1 MYHHLH
7 CNTPRFFSNSD
18 VFVHWNPGQK
28 KTAQISHHPAGTPIL
43 MISQWGRSYLN
54 PLARTR
60 NLMKPPVQGPGTN
73 PAVRWGYF
81 LPFEDAFCV
90 ETTTFRSQA
99 LSQSFTKYCPVHQN
113 FIKYWTCSA
122 CHWGRHSN
130 FIKYCRRHERIQF
143 FSLLFSF
150 PSILHSSILYSFLF
164 YFLLFDSF
172 LFYALL
178 FPSILDSAMLFSS
191 ILSPLL
197 FFPSYSLLFYAW
209 LFYSLLFSSSLSNY
223 FMCDVVHGKFQVN
236 FKTSFDYWYVI

>member
-1 MYHHLH
+1 MKRPVQCTEQAIGCKTYVVYAATSFLES
-7 CNTPRFFSNSD
+7 CNTWIVRYIVRSNLWD
-18 VFVHWNPGQK
+18 GK
-28 KTAQISHHPAGTPIL
+28 
-43 MISQWGRSYLN
+43 
-54 PLARTR
+54 RTVTTTICNKNTQ
-60 NLMKPPVQGPGTN
+60 NLMKPPLQCVEERTRQCAEVTFCP
-73 PAVRWGYF
+73 
-81 LPFEDAFCV
+81 LKMHCV

-172 LFYALL
+172 LFYSLL

-197 FFPSYSLLFYAW
+197 FFSPPILYSSMLDSSILYSSLLHYLTTLCAMS
-209 LFYSLLFSSSLSNY
+209 YMGS
-223 FMCDVVHGKFQVN
+223 
-236 FKTSFDYWYVI
+236 FK

>member
-1 MYHHLH
+1 
-7 CNTPRFFSNSD
+7 
-18 VFVHWNPGQK
+18 
-28 KTAQISHHPAGTPIL
+28 

-54 PLARTR
+54 PLAHPR
-60 NLMKPPVQGPGTN
+60 NLMKPPLQGAGTN
-73 PAVRWGYF
+73 PAVRWGSF

-143 FSLLFSF
+143 FSLLCRLF
-150 PSILHSSILYSFLF
+150 YSFLF
-164 YFLLFDSF
+164 YSPFLLFF
-172 LFYALL
+172 TLL
-178 FPSILDSAMLFSS
+178 FFILFSSIFYSSILFSS
-191 ILSPLL
+191 ILFSSLL
-197 FFPSYSLLFYAW
+197 FLTLPFCSLLFSLPFYFFPSYSLLFYAW

-223 FMCDVVHGKFQVN
+223 FMCDVVHWKFQVN
-236 FKTSFDYWYVI
+236 FKISFDYWYVI